1 MRLQLLFIAF
11 QGVFLGVSGFRGQQM
26 QAVRGI
32 LRAPPLRTPPFKGIT
47 SNPLAPLCAEAKQGI
62 GKEGCQIL
70 APSGI
75 NKLIVEEQQAEV
87 YKAMAGMASLAGVL
101 LILFSFGHV
110 GVWPWGALLGPIF
123 MLAGYSHFVL
133 NEDYANIYPPKGTWG
148 LWELPGSAELHVW
161 WTGIAEIALGGSL
174 FLGVTYRVFTN
185 NPSMQQ
191 SSALALFLLTMAVT
205 PANIYMYTHGARLPM
220 NQPSPPVIFH
230 YVRFALQ
237 SLLLASLV
245 TMATS

>member
-11 QGVFLGVSGFRGQQM
+11 QGVFLGVSGFRGLQM
-26 QAVRGI
+26 PAVRGI
-32 LRAPPLRTPPFKGIT
+32 LRAPPLRAP
-47 SNPLAPLCAEAKQGI
+47 PLCAEAKQGI

-70 APSGI
+70 APSAI
-75 NKLIVEEQQAEV
+75 NKLTVEEQQAEV
-87 YKAMAGMASLAGVL
+87 YKAMAGTASLAGVL

-110 GVWPWGALLGPIF
+110 RVWPWGAMLGPIF

-148 LWELPGSAELHVW
+148 LWELPGSAEFHVW

-174 FLGVTYRVFTN
+174 FLGVTYRAFTN